1 MSLYRIKRDQE
12 INEGAKTVV
21 HNLWTRL
28 AAGSGHGLGTKHL
41 GSVPGTATGGLFGL
55 KTLAYIADVGNK
67 LNKAAAQGDLLL
79 ADQITKNAT
88 GSVLAGGVFTAL
100 PITLGLILK
109 IGNFIDNIDDA
120 YFNHHYKITEPLSK
134 KIIKWCSQI
143 KTAVPVK
150 LERLNNKKWYQ
161 FGKDAFARRNT
172 KKATPGIGNGVL
184 TTSTAYKKLYIDNRY
199 PEKGCYIVYFTFDE
213 DSIINAKVLCIKPN
227 SDPTEDNSYYV
238 TDIPQWNSVNPAEY
252 KK

>member
-1 MSLYRIKRDQE
+1 MSYLIVNDQPM
-12 INEGAKTVV
+12 NEGAKTVV

-41 GSVPGTATGGLFGL
+41 GSIPGVATSGISGVKTASIAADMVNKMELAMAKGVDPTAIVTKGTNAISTG
-55 KTLAYIADVGNK
+55 IA
-67 LNKAAAQGDLLL
+67 L
-79 ADQITKNAT
+79 
-88 GSVLAGGVFTAL
+88 TAL

-120 YFNHHYKITEPLSK
+120 YFNHHYKITESLSK

-172 KKATPGIGNGVL
+172 KKATPGIGDGVL
-184 TTSTAYKKLYIDNRY
+184 TTATAYKKIYVDNRY

-238 TDIPQWNSVNPAEY
+238 TDIPQWKSVKINEY